1 MPPAMKPLL
10 SLFTAPERRQ
20 LWRYVF
26 TVLLAVISW
35 LALSAAPPKTLST
48 GWDKSNH
55 ALAFASLA
63 FTLVWGWW
71 PKPRQWGWVVLV
83 LLSATPA
90 RAVTKE
96 GTAEADRIQ
105 GSTGSD
111 VVFGFEGDDVLR
123 GKAGDD
129 RLIGGRGDDLLK
141 GGAGRDTYVCGTG
154 FDVVVSDY
162 PRRPDEHVGAGD
174 EHPAAA
180 VGGLGS
186 QGEAVAAGRRPHRPA
201 NHAG

>member
-10 SLFTAPERRQ
+10 SFFTAPERRQ

-63 FTLVWGWW
+63 FTLAWGWW

-83 LLSATPA
+83 LLAYGIGIEIAQSFLPP
-90 RAVTKE
+90 R
-96 GTAEADRIQ
+96 EADWH
-105 GSTGSD
+105 D
-111 VVFGFEGDDVLR
+111 VVADSVGIALG
-123 GKAGDD
+123 
-129 RLIGGRGDDLLK
+129 LL
-141 GGAGRDTYVCGTG
+141 AAWPIAR
-154 FDVVVSDY
+154 VSRTD
-162 PRRPDEHVGAGD
+162 
-174 EHPAAA
+174 
-180 VGGLGS
+180 
-186 QGEAVAAGRRPHRPA
+186 
-201 NHAG
+201 